1 MGLLEQVIGRIPD
14 NVFDSKKIV
23 ERQLNPRGHK
33 TKLLTFQDAIE
44 FVMVLPGQT
53 AMAVRQQFARI
64 IRQYIA
70 GERSLIAEINANAE
84 SNSPLTQMA
93 RAAAPEEDAATVGFK
108 RRREEL
114 ELFKLEEEV
123 RAMARTRLANLK
135 NDLEE
140 LADPSTTKLDER
152 TRLMFKDSYMNLLM
166 APPSGASGQ
175 QGALAI
181 TAGPSA
187 SNAPIS
193 ISGVATALGYK
204 LTTNE
209 SKRVGIDI
217 RKRYQ
222 RLHGKP
228 PPKHDQLCDGR
239 VTLVNSY
246 TEQDRPLVTEALH
259 AFFAPDDAEENDP
272 SDS

>member
-1 MGLLEQVIGRIPD
+1 M
-14 NVFDSKKIV
+14 FDSKKII

-64 IRQYIA
+64 IREYIA
-70 GERSLIAEINANAE
+70 GERSLIDEINANAA
-84 SNSPLTQMA
+84 SDSPLSRLA
-93 RAAAPEEDAATVGFK
+93 RSASPTDETMVGFK

-123 RAMARTRLANLK
+123 RAMARTRLSNLK

-140 LADPSTTKLDER
+140 LADPSATKLDER

-166 APPSGASGQ
+166 APPGASGQ
-175 QGALAI
+175 QAQL
-181 TAGPSA
+181 TNGPSPQA
-187 SNAPIS
+187 TPNAPIS

-204 LTTNE
+204 PTTNE
-209 SKRVGIDI
+209 SKRIGIDI
-217 RKRYQ
+217 RKRYL

-246 TEQDRPLVTEALH
+246 TEQDRQLVTDALH
-259 AFFAPDDAEENDP
+259 AFYARAPEDAPDI
-272 SDS
+272 SD

>member
-1 MGLLEQVIGRIPD
+1 
-14 NVFDSKKIV
+14 VFDPSKFI
-23 ERQLNPRGHK
+23 ERQLHPGFA

-64 IRQYIA
+64 IRQYMA

-84 SNSPLTQMA
+84 SNAPLAQLA
-93 RAAAPEEDAATVGFK
+93 RAAAEPSDETTVGFK

-114 ELFKLEEEV
+114 ELSKLEEEV
-123 RAMARTRLANLK
+123 KAMAQTRITALRGE
-135 NDLEE
+135 LEQ
-140 LADPSTTKLDER
+140 LSDPQASKLDER
-152 TRLMFKDSYMNLLM
+152 TRLMLKDTFMNLLM
-166 APPSGASGQ
+166 PSSGKH
-175 QGALAI
+175 LAQL
-181 TAGPSA
+181 TDGSSAA

-209 SKRVGIDI
+209 SKRIGIDI

-259 AFFAPDDAEENDP
+259 AYFAPTADDSTSE
-272 SDS
+272 

>member
-1 MGLLEQVIGRIPD
+1 M
-14 NVFDSKKIV
+14 FDSKKII

-64 IRQYIA
+64 IREYIA

-84 SNSPLTQMA
+84 SNSPLAQMA
-93 RAAAPEEDAATVGFK
+93 RAAAPTDETMLGFK

-114 ELFKLEEEV
+114 ELFKLEEEI

-135 NDLEE
+135 NDLED
-140 LADPSTTKLDER
+140 LADPTATKLDER

-166 APPSGASGQ
+166 TPSVALGQ
-175 QGALAI
+175 QAQLTNGSS
-181 TAGPSA
+181 PSP
-187 SNAPIS
+187 NTPIS
-193 ISGVATALGYK
+193 ISGVAASIGYK
-204 LTTNE
+204 PTTNDA
-209 SKRVGIDI
+209 KRIGVDI
-217 RKRYQ
+217 RKRYIKE
-222 RLHGKP
+222 HGKP

-246 TEQDRPLVTEALH
+246 SEQDRPLVEEALH
-259 AFFAPDDAEENDP
+259 AYFKPCEN
-272 SDS
+272 SEST